1 MYDMLSARVNRLI
14 GKMDLFKK
22 TPETAFFKR
31 KKIGISSLWEDLE
44 AKLNIEIQLHN
55 LYKTL
60 AAKYLPNSSL
70 KILLELQL

>member
-14 GKMDLFKK
+14 GKMDLLKK

-44 AKLNIEIQLHN
+44 AKLLTPGQDTR
-55 LYKTL
+55 K
-60 AAKYLPNSSL
+60 P
-70 KILLELQL
+70 LEHSG